1 MTYMADT
8 LEQIAEQ
15 IMRDHGHCDLYAC
28 CGHCREHEAAILSA
42 LQSLAR
48 ERDALRANEDAI
60 RSAYGWKRDGR
71 ELPALVAELAASL
84 SAQEFR
90 GQEGE

>member
-1 MTYMADT
+1 MADT
-8 LEQIAEQ
+8 LEQIAE
-15 IMRDHGHCDLYAC
+15 RLVEDYAHCD
-28 CGHCREHEAAILSA
+28 GVHQSRHCDDCDHQRGAILSA
-42 LQSLAR
+42 LQSLTR

-60 RSAYGWKRDGR
+60 RSTYGWKRDGR

>member
-1 MTYMADT
+1 MADT
-8 LEQIAEQ
+8 LEQIAERL
-15 IMRDHGHCDLYAC
+15 MREYAHCDFDD
-28 CGHCREHEAAILSA
+28 CGHCSEQQHAILSA

-60 RSAYGWKRDGR
+60 RSTYGWKRDGR
-71 ELPALVAELAASL
+71 ERPTLVAELAASL